1 MIEQKIR
8 TIILGMGKMFTM
20 EQLFEKTKDA
30 GIKNEDF
37 ILDVFGELYESGK
50 IRLRSGRQ
58 PIYMIV

>member
-8 TIILGMGKMFTM
+8 NIILGMGKMFTM
-20 EQLFEKTKDA
+20 EQLFAKTKNA

-50 IRLRSGRQ
+50 IRLRSGHQ
-58 PIYMIV
+58 PVYMIV